1 MKRYNLVDEIDVL
14 QFGKR
19 KPKKPDFWDWLAIIV
34 FVVLIY
40 ILGAGLWH
48 WRLINIGDS
57 MYMWVR
63 K

>member
-1 MKRYNLVDEIDVL
+1 MLDELDIL
-14 QFGKR
+14 SFGKR
-19 KPKKPDFWDWLAIIV
+19 KPKKPGPLDWLAFIV
-34 FVVLIY
+34 FVLIVGVLIY
-40 ILGAGLWH
+40 ILGAELGQ

>member
-1 MKRYNLVDEIDVL
+1 VKRYNLVDEIDVL

-19 KPKKPDFWDWLAIIV
+19 KPKKPGPLDWLTLFV

-40 ILGAGLWH
+40 IIGAELGH